1 MWNLSV
7 NEGSFSLSRVEYFG
21 TKFGIITVAVPPHYT
36 SQKYQVVLNRFTSIA
51 VSILV
56 STNSDRVAIAFD
68 KSMSEEH
75 PIPPVP
81 LIGRELLNTI
91 GELREQAR
99 LPRQEIAKQCGYV
112 SFTSS
117 GEEKVNLTDLY
128 DAVLSATKDI
138 TIRSEL
144 NLKAE
149 KHFTRPWSTRRGS
162 EHITR
167 NANILLVRVSIEEFS
182 AALADLAVESQIDVL
197 GSEIRVSYPS
207 SFAFQIVGQNW
218 SILTPAYDLKQS
230 DIEGISKQFQE
241 PLINLSM
248 SDTSGYI
255 GYRLYES
262 GELVE
267 QFDGDGGEVDPET
280 LNLQT
285 QKYELYPCPEDPEG
299 EAQLV
304 YFWSSRRTVTV
315 EEIGNIWDF
324 PDRLL
329 VEFEAYDPDINSDCF
344 SNDYFLAGYRHF
356 GVGPLPETWRVQNP
370 GHTMVMDGSRQITA
384 VPDFVRVDYF
394 VFAPPQR

>member
-68 KSMSEEH
+68 KSMSKEN

-81 LIGRELLNTI
+81 LTGRELLNTI

-167 NANILLVRVSIEEFS
+167 NANILMVRVSIEEFS
-182 AALADLAVESQIDVL
+182 VAVANLAVESQIDVL
-197 GSEIRVSYPS
+197 GGEIRVSSHS

-218 SILTPAYDLKQS
+218 SILTPVRLKQS
-230 DIEGISKQFQE
+230 NIEGISKQFQQ
-241 PLINLSM
+241 PLIELNI
-248 SDTSGYI
+248 SDTGSCI
-255 GYRLYES
+255 GYSLYES
-262 GELVE
+262 GKLIEI
-267 QFDGDGGEVDPET
+267 FDGYEGACIEDPET
-280 LNLQT
+280 LASQT
-285 QKYELYPCPEDPEG
+285 QKYELYPYPEG
-299 EAQLV
+299 SEAQQTA
-304 YFWSSRRTVTV
+304 YFWSSRREVTA
-315 EEIGNIWDF
+315 EEIGNIWRF

-329 VEFEAYDPDINSDCF
+329 VDFAAYDPAIT
-344 SNDYFLAGYRHF
+344 SNYVLAGYYHF
-356 GVGPLPETWRVQNP
+356 GAGPKPQTWRVQNP
-370 GHTMVMDGSRQITA
+370 GFTWTTYNNDREVTT

-394 VFAPPQR
+394 IFAPPQR

>member
-1 MWNLSV
+1 
-7 NEGSFSLSRVEYFG
+7 
-21 TKFGIITVAVPPHYT
+21 
-36 SQKYQVVLNRFTSIA
+36 
-51 VSILV
+51 
-56 STNSDRVAIAFD
+56 
-68 KSMSEEH
+68 MSKEN

-81 LIGRELLNTI
+81 LTGRELLNTI

-149 KHFTRPWSTRRGS
+149 KHFTRPWSERRGS

-167 NANILLVRVSIEEFS
+167 NANILLARVSIEEFS
-182 AALADLAVESQIDVL
+182 AAVADLAVELQIDVL
-197 GSEIRVSYPS
+197 GGEIRVSYPS

-218 SILTPAYDLKQS
+218 SILTPAYDLKQR

-267 QFDGDGGEVDPET
+267 QFDGHEGACIEDPET
-280 LNLQT
+280 LASQT
-285 QKYELYPCPEDPEG
+285 QKYELYPYPEDS
-299 EAQLV
+299 EAPQTA
-304 YFWSSRRTVTV
+304 YFWSDRREVTA
-315 EEIGNIWDF
+315 EEIGNILDF
-324 PDRLL
+324 ADRLL
-329 VEFEAYDPDINSDCF
+329 VDFAAYDPAID
-344 SNDYFLAGYRHF
+344 SNYFLAGYHHF
-356 GVGPLPETWRVQNP
+356 GAGPKPQTWRVQNP
-370 GHTMVMDGSRQITA
+370 GFTWTTYNNDREVTS

-394 VFAPPQR
+394 IFAPPQR

>member
-68 KSMSEEH
+68 KSMSKEN

-81 LIGRELLNTI
+81 LTGRELLNTI

-197 GSEIRVSYPS
+197 GGEIRVSYPS
-207 SFAFQIVGQNW
+207 SFAFQIVEHDW
-218 SILTPAYDLKQS
+218 SILTPGYLKKS
-230 DIEGISKQFQE
+230 DIEQLSKQFQQ
-241 PLINLSM
+241 PLIELNI
-248 SDTSGYI
+248 SDTCGYI
-255 GYRLYES
+255 GYSLYES

-267 QFDGDGGEVDPET
+267 QFDGYEGACIDPET
-280 LNLQT
+280 LDPQT
-285 QKYELYPCPEDPEG
+285 QKYELYPYPEDPE
-299 EAQLV
+299 AQAQIA
-304 YFWSSRRTVTV
+304 YFWSRRRTVTA
-315 EEIGNIWDF
+315 EEIGNIRRF

-329 VEFEAYDPDINSDCF
+329 VDFAAYDPAINS
-344 SNDYFLAGYRHF
+344 NYFLAGYHHF
-356 GVGPLPETWRVQNP
+356 GAGPKPQTWRVQNP
-370 GHTMVMDGSRQITA
+370 GFTWTTYNNDREVTT

-394 VFAPPQR
+394 IFAPSQPIPK